1 MVGIRAALTS
11 SPFTSM
17 VLKDLFQRRSA
28 NNHGYLATVLKA
40 ESVITVFPGKPIKL
54 GLGTWSTIE
63 LKLKPGTKKG
73 KAKDEVP
80 VTGE

>member
-1 MVGIRAALTS
+1 MVGIRA
-11 SPFTSM
+11 SPHITPFYFYGPQGSLPAM
-17 VLKDLFQRRSA
+17 FSEKP
-28 NNHGYLATVLKA
+28 GYLAAVLKA
-40 ESVITVFPGKPIKL
+40 EGVITVFPGKPIKL